1 MKRKILMPFFMLG
14 QFDEQTTLDLIKK
27 AVEAGA
33 DYLEVGIPHTDPLAD
48 GNLLRKTA
56 QGVIKKGMTPK
67 KAIKML
73 GQIKD
78 QHRDIPVYVLVYL
91 NTMFGYGVEDF
102 VKDVSEAGGS
112 GLVVPDLPLEAQ
124 EALRKEFNI
133 EKLDL
138 IAFTSPTSANRIQD
152 IARSATGFIYSVNYT
167 GITGRQKS
175 GQGVDDRAIENY
187 LTIKK
192 STSYPV
198 LSGFGIDSPA
208 SARQASQYA
217 DGVII
222 GSKICQ
228 ILEEASPSKRS
239 DELYAFICDIRKVL

>member
-14 QFDEQTTLDLIKK
+14 QFDEQTSLELMNK

-48 GNLLRKTA
+48 GDLLRNTA
-56 QGVIKKGMTPK
+56 QEAIKKGMTPK
-67 KAIKML
+67 KAIEML
-73 GQIKD
+73 GKIKD

-91 NTMFGYGVEDF
+91 NTLFGYGVEDF
-102 VKDVSEAGGS
+102 VQDVSEAGGS

-124 EALRKEFNI
+124 ESLRKEFNI
-133 EKLDL
+133 ENLDL
-138 IAFTSPTSANRIQD
+138 IAFTSPTSTNRTKD

-175 GQGVDDRAIENY
+175 GQGVDDRAIDNY
-187 LTIKK
+187 LAIKK
-192 STSYPV
+192 LTSHPV

-208 SARQASQYA
+208 SARLASQHA

-228 ILEEASPSKRS
+228 ILEQASPSKRAE
-239 DELYAFICDIRKVL
+239 ELYAFICDIREVL